1 MAKHVNEDSVAIRGL
16 SEEDVAD
23 LKEAFDNFDRNGD
36 GTIDSVELATVLR
49 SLGYSP
55 TTDQLKKLMDKV
67 DLDGTGDISFEEF
80 VVLMRVGGMET
91 DYEKEINGAFS
102 FFDKNGDG
110 QVDRQEL
117 AEIMRGLGD
126 KLTDEEID
134 LLINAADKDRDGTI
148 SMKEFVTFMFDEKAV
163 QT

>member
-1 MAKHVNEDSVAIRGL
+1 MPKHVNEDSVAIRGL

-55 TTDQLKKLMDKV
+55 TKDQLKKLMDKV

-91 DYEKEINGAFS
+91 DYEKEINGAFF

-134 LLINAADKDRDGTI
+134 LLINAADKDKDGTI

-163 QT
+163 HK